1 MHVRIDEPWC
11 DESPAHVD
19 PFGRVG
25 VGTDAGESA
34 AGDGDITPL
43 DLTRENIDDT
53 RVGKHKLRGR
63 VTSGDSTQAR
73 VGWGMTHLM
82 TGLMHGCLQTG
93 ARTIRGMQHSPRL
106 LMRLVTVALFFGTAM
121 AILPAA
127 AQVPV
132 PATVE
137 PETQPARPASTA
149 QTSPRATVIEFFN
162 TMNRIEQSASLLGQN
177 PQRRLPELFDISI
190 INADQVETRARML
203 KVFLDRLEFVRT
215 RFIPDAEEVESSSIA
230 TYTLYPRDD
239 RPSHARFQRLT
250 DEYSVTL
257 VLDEQDGQWKFSEQ
271 TYEHIPALFLATR
284 GEPARF
290 SSVPTTI
297 TRPML
302 LRAVIPA
309 ELQSRKFAGIEAWQ
323 GIAIVALV
331 LIGLTLDLASR
342 LLLRWIWTRFA
353 NGNKHKDRVDSEL
366 LAKTVRP
373 FGVLVAA
380 VFWFATLNLLDL
392 NPLPLAV
399 LSVAIRFFLA
409 VAMVL
414 AAFRLTDL
422 TSDYFLRK
430 AKRTRSKFD
439 DLLIPLL
446 RKTTKVVLAILAA
459 IYVAESLSIEILP
472 LLTGLGIGGI
482 AVAFAAKDT
491 IENFFGSVAVILD
504 RPFEVGDWVQIDSL
518 EGTVEEL
525 GLRSTRIRTFYNS
538 LVTVPNSVLV
548 RATVDNFGKRRYRR
562 YRTMLNITYD
572 TPPERIDAFCEG
584 VREIIREHP
593 YTRKDYYH
601 VYLNEFG
608 AHSLDILLYIFFQ
621 APDWPTEIRER
632 HRLMLD
638 VIRLAHRLGVSFAF
652 PTQTLHLVRDEGG
665 LPEPQP
671 GHPESNAELAARQA
685 GQDAAKEIMAEQPWR
700 SRRPG
705 AVVFDG
711 MEGKLDQQ

>member
-1 MHVRIDEPWC
+1 
-11 DESPAHVD
+11 
-19 PFGRVG
+19 
-25 VGTDAGESA
+25 
-34 AGDGDITPL
+34 
-43 DLTRENIDDT
+43 
-53 RVGKHKLRGR
+53 
-63 VTSGDSTQAR
+63 
-73 VGWGMTHLM
+73 
-82 TGLMHGCLQTG
+82 
-93 ARTIRGMQHSPRL
+93 
-106 LMRLVTVALFFGTAM
+106 MRLVAVACVFALP
-121 AILPAA
+121 LEPAA
-127 AQVPV
+127 GQMPTPTAEEPPAPVV
-132 PATVE
+132 PAGRSS
-137 PETQPARPASTA
+137 QD
-149 QTSPRATVIEFFN
+149 SPRATVIEFFN
-162 TMNRIEQSASLLGQN
+162 TMNRLEQTASILGQN
-177 PQRRLPELFDISI
+177 PQRRLPDLFDTAIIS
-190 INADQVETRARML
+190 ADQIETRARML
-203 KVFLDRLEFVRT
+203 KVFLDRLEYVQT
-215 RFIPDAEEVESSSIA
+215 RFIPDAEEVASTSIA

-239 RPSHARFQRLT
+239 RPGHARFQALT
-250 DEYSVTL
+250 DGRSVTL
-257 VLDEQDGQWKFSEQ
+257 VLDETDGQWKFSEQ
-271 TYEHIPALFLATR
+271 TYENIPALFLAT
-284 GEPARF
+284 GGQPARF
-290 SSVPTTI
+290 STVPTTI

-302 LRAVIPA
+302 LRAVIPGN
-309 ELQSRKFAGIEAWQ
+309 LQSRTFAGIEAWQ
-323 GIAIVALV
+323 GIAIIGLV
-331 LIGLTLDLASR
+331 LIGLTLDLATR
-342 LLLRWIWTRFA
+342 FLLRWVWTRFA
-353 NGNKHKDRVDSEL
+353 NGKGHTDRVDPEL

-380 VFWFATLNLLDL
+380 IFWFATLNLLDL

-430 AKRTRSKFD
+430 AKRTRSRFD

-562 YRTMLNITYD
+562 YRTMLNVTYD

-584 VREIIREHP
+584 IREIIREHP

-621 APDWPTEIRER
+621 TPDWSTEIRER

-638 VIRLAHRLGVSFAF
+638 VIRLAHSLGVSFAF
-652 PTQTLHLVRDEGG
+652 PTQTLHLVREDGA
-665 LPEPQP
+665 LPEPKP
-671 GHPESNAELAARQA
+671 EVPESSAEFAARKA
-685 GQDAAKEIMAEQPWR
+685 GQDAAKQIMADQPWR

-711 MEGKLDQQ
+711 MEGKLDQP

>member
-1 MHVRIDEPWC
+1 MPHC
-11 DESPAHVD
+11 L
-19 PFGRVG
+19 RV
-25 VGTDAGESA
+25 
-34 AGDGDITPL
+34 
-43 DLTRENIDDT
+43 
-53 RVGKHKLRGR
+53 
-63 VTSGDSTQAR
+63 
-73 VGWGMTHLM
+73 LM
-82 TGLMHGCLQTG
+82 TSVAVACALAL
-93 ARTIRGMQHSPRL
+93 
-106 LMRLVTVALFFGTAM
+106 TVAPT
-121 AILPAA
+121 A
-127 AQVPV
+127 AQVPTPTAEEP
-132 PATVE
+132 PA
-137 PETQPARPASTA
+137 PAAPAARPS
-149 QTSPRATVIEFFN
+149 QGSPRATVIEFFN
-162 TMNRIEQSASLLGQN
+162 TMNRLEQTASILGQN
-177 PQRRLPELFDISI
+177 PQRRLPDLFDTAIIS
-190 INADQVETRARML
+190 ADQIETRARML
-203 KVFLDRLEFVRT
+203 KVFLDRLEYVQT
-215 RFIPDAEEVESSSIA
+215 RFIPDADEVASTSIA

-239 RPSHARFQRLT
+239 RPGHARFQDLT
-250 DEYSVTL
+250 DDLAVTL
-257 VLDEQDGQWKFSEQ
+257 VLNEADGQWKFSEQ
-271 TYEHIPALFLATR
+271 TYEGIPALFLATH
-284 GEPARF
+284 GQPARF
-290 SSVPTTI
+290 STVPTTI

-302 LRAVIPA
+302 LRAVIPSN
-309 ELQSRKFAGIEAWQ
+309 LQSRTFAGIEAWQ
-323 GIAIVALV
+323 GIAIVGLV
-331 LIGLTLDLASR
+331 LIGLTLDLVAR
-342 LLLRWIWTRFA
+342 FVLRWVWTRFA
-353 NGNKHKDRVDSEL
+353 NGKQHTDRIDAEL
-366 LAKTVRP
+366 LSKTVRP

-380 VFWFATLNLLDL
+380 IFWFTTLNLLDL

-430 AKRTRSKFD
+430 AKRTRSRFD

-562 YRTMLNITYD
+562 YRTMLNVTYD

-584 VREIIREHP
+584 IREIIREHP

-608 AHSLDILLYIFFQ
+608 AHSLDILLYMFFQ

-638 VIRLAHRLGVSFAF
+638 VIRLAHSLGVSFAF
-652 PTQTLHLVRDEGG
+652 PTQTLHLVREDGG
-665 LPEPQP
+665 LPEPKP
-671 GHPESNAELAARQA
+671 GFPGSSAEITARKA
-685 GQDAAKEIMAEQPWR
+685 GQDAAKQIMADQPWR

-711 MEGKLDQQ
+711 MEGKLDPP